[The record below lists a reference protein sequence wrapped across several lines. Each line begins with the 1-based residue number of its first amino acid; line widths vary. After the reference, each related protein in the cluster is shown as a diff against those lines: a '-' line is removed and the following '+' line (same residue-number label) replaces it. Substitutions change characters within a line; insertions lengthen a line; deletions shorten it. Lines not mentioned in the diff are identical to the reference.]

1 MLEQREKVGKLCK
14 AVDIRERPSLRSA
27 EHGPVQSCWHH
38 TKNKQENK
46 QEIKIASLL
55 LVSQAHRSQIA
66 SLHASGICGYQNA
79 QLKFQV

>member
-38 TKNKQENK
+38 TKTK
-46 QEIKIASLL
+46 QEIKITLERE
-55 LVSQAHRSQIA
+55 VKEEIRDPHQKGDIHQMKR
-66 SLHASGICGYQNA
+66 
-79 QLKFQV
+79 

>member
-38 TKNKQENK
+38 TKTK
-46 QEIKIASLL
+46 QEIKITSLL

-79 QLKFQV
+79 QFKFQV